1 MKSAMRSA
9 TFLAIAVFGLA
20 SCEEG
25 LNLGQKPAS
34 ETPETTTSA
43 GNGKVRAGVKD
54 VERPDIFKVTE
65 EALWDGR
72 PSLGGIWVA
81 HPDVKEPERAIL
93 INVKSGQRVAGA
105 LFRRERDNPGPR
117 IQLSSDAAAA
127 LSILAGQPTEVT
139 VLAVRQEEIA
149 VEPSAPPVISD
160 EQVGKDAAEPAENGD
175 GVTDNVATAGVA
187 ATAGA
192 ATATRKPRGNFFQRL
207 FGGKRTKAPSS
218 QALPEGTAE
227 SAAVPDVETRPLDPV
242 ASGAAAAIARAE
254 VDDKPEP
261 RPARA
266 TAPANSAV
274 RNPFVQIGMFSV
286 EANAASASA
295 NLRQAGIVPSVLQ
308 GEKDGKTFWRVVVGP
323 VTTADDQAAVLAQ
336 VKRLGYSDAFLTAN

>member
-25 LNLGQKPAS
+25 LDLGQKPAS
-34 ETPETTTSA
+34 EATTATAS
-43 GNGKVRAGVKD
+43 GEVRAGVKD

-93 INVKSGQRVAGA
+93 INVKTGQRVAGA

-127 LSILAGQPTEVT
+127 LNILAGQPTELT
-139 VLAVRQEEIA
+139 ILAVRQEEIV
-149 VEPSAPPVISD
+149 VEPAPPVISD
-160 EQVGKDAAEPAENGD
+160 EQVGENAANPAENSD
-175 GVTDNVATAGVA
+175 SVTGEVATAGVA

-192 ATATRKPRGNFFQRL
+192 AAAERKPRGNFFQRL
-207 FGGKRTKAPSS
+207 FGGNRTKAPAAA
-218 QALPEGTAE
+218 ALPAGTAE
-227 SAAVPDVETRPLDPV
+227 SAAAPEVETQPLDPV
-242 ASGAAAAIARAE
+242 AAGAAAAIARAE
-254 VDDKPEP
+254 ADDKPEP

-266 TAPANSAV
+266 KAPANSAV

-286 EANAASASA
+286 EANAAAASA

-308 GEKDGKTFWRVVVGP
+308 GEKDGKTFWRIVVGP
-323 VTTADDQAAVLAQ
+323 VTSADDQAAVLAQ

>member
-1 MKSAMRSA
+1 MRSA

-25 LNLGQKPAS
+25 LDLGRKPAS
-34 ETPETTTSA
+34 EATTATAS
-43 GNGKVRAGVKD
+43 GEVRAGVKD

-93 INVKSGQRVAGA
+93 INVKTGQRVAGA

-127 LSILAGQPTEVT
+127 LNILAGQPTELT
-139 VLAVRQEEIA
+139 ILAVRQEEIV
-149 VEPSAPPVISD
+149 VEPAPPVISD
-160 EQVGKDAAEPAENGD
+160 EQVGENAANPAENSD
-175 GVTDNVATAGVA
+175 SVTGEVATAGVA

-192 ATATRKPRGNFFQRL
+192 AAAERKPRGNFFQRL
-207 FGGKRTKAPSS
+207 FGGNRTKAPAAA
-218 QALPEGTAE
+218 ALPAGTAE
-227 SAAVPDVETRPLDPV
+227 SAAAPEVETQPLDPV
-242 ASGAAAAIARAE
+242 AAGAAAAIARAE
-254 VDDKPEP
+254 ADPTSP
-261 RPARA
+261 SPARHGQKPPPIARFA
-266 TAPANSAV
+266 TPSSRSACSVSRQTPPA
-274 RNPFVQIGMFSV
+274 
-286 EANAASASA
+286 ASA

-308 GEKDGKTFWRVVVGP
+308 GEKDGKTFWRIVVGP
-323 VTTADDQAAVLAQ
+323 VTSADDQAAVLAQ